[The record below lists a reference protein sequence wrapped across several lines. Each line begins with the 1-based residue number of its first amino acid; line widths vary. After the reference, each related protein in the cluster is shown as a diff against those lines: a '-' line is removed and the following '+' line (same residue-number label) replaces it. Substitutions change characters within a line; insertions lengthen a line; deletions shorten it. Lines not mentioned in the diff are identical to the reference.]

1 MFVFPP
7 FGDQHKT
14 LASFFLL
21 LSVPSHA
28 WGRLQL
34 LRHTRRVSPKRSSP
48 GPRGSLPHALHDY
61 VQCPVTKRLPDA
73 AGPCPP
79 WPSCV
84 ALATLSHTGCC
95 ISFRSVSPVL
105 CHVSGTHTEGP
116 SGHGDTTRR
125 LRQLLGCGGVQATA
139 GFVIVVVINHTFVF
153 VCVLS
158 LSRMRRTL

>member
-34 LRHTRRVSPKRSSP
+34 LRHTRRVSPERSSP

-84 ALATLSHTGCC
+84 ALATLSHTRAAVFLSDLSLLC
-95 ISFRSVSPVL
+95 SVTSP
-105 CHVSGTHTEGP
+105 GP
-116 SGHGDTTRR
+116 TLRVPQGMGTRR
-125 LRQLLGCGGVQATA
+125 GGS
-139 GFVIVVVINHTFVF
+139 GSFWGVVVSKPLLA
-153 VCVLS
+153 LS
-158 LSRMRRTL
+158 LSSS